1 MRKTAALAG
10 WRQAGHQANAVLA
23 VEASAPMAGPGSGTR
38 DQLVAALAAGLI
50 AQATPTDRLGLWTY
64 GLAAPEHRIVAFGPL
79 DDATRESLA
88 DGARALDAAPGQ
100 GSRTALYDTVFA
112 AKQKLQNQLGRD
124 ETGSIVL
131 FSRGTDDASR
141 ISEQQ
146 LLPEFRAR
154 VGPKI
159 RVVAVR
165 IGPAPSAAQPD
176 PLRDLADASGGEVLS
191 GASATPDALMA
202 AMLNY

>member
-1 MRKTAALAG
+1 
-10 WRQAGHQANAVLA
+10 
-23 VEASAPMAGPGSGTR
+23 MAWPRRNT
-38 DQLVAALAAGLI
+38 GLSLS
-50 AQATPTDRLGLWTY
+50 DR
-64 GLAAPEHRIVAFGPL
+64 

-100 GSRTALYDTVFA
+100 GSRTALYDTAFA

-165 IGPAPSAAQPD
+165 IGPAPS
-176 PLRDLADASGGEVLS
+176 RTRSGTS
-191 GASATPDALMA
+191 RTPPVERCCPGRAPPPMHS
-202 AMLNY
+202 

>member
-1 MRKTAALAG
+1 LRT
-10 WRQAGHQANAVLA
+10 
-23 VEASAPMAGPGSGTR
+23 
-38 DQLVAALAAGLI
+38 
-50 AQATPTDRLGLWTY
+50 
-64 GLAAPEHRIVAFGPL
+64 
-79 DDATRESLA
+79 
-88 DGARALDAAPGQ
+88 GARALDAAPGQ
-100 GSRTALYDTVFA
+100 GSRTALYDTAFA
-112 AKQKLQNQLGRD
+112 AKQKLQNQRGRD

-165 IGPAPSAAQPD
+165 IGPAPAAARPD